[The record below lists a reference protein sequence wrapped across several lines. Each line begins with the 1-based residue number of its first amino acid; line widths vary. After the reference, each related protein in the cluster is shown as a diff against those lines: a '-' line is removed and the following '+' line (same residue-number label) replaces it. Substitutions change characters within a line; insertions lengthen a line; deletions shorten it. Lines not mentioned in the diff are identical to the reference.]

1 MGLINWAR
9 GFFGGR
15 DRLAGEILEREFG
28 AAAAASPLDAKNRR
42 LWWDMYVNHPP
53 WENCEVRPLGLPGAV
68 GRELARQTLTEFRLS
83 LSGGERA
90 AFLNRQMLAAEK
102 NFLRCLELGLC
113 LGGIA
118 LKPCLEN
125 GRLLVDVSDFTPTR
139 FDGEGRAI
147 GGVFRSAPVQEG
159 KQWFVRLEFHDFPPD
174 RDGMYVIRNKAF
186 YCSPDGFPGQ
196 PAPLECVPEWA
207 GLAPETVIQG
217 LQGPLFACF
226 KPPEAN
232 AEEPGSRLG
241 ASVYAGAAA
250 ELIRQADEQWR
261 MIRWEYE
268 SGKRRIYVDGVDAG
282 QFNDEIFVAGPFSKD
297 GNFFDVFSP
306 EFRDAPL
313 YGGFQRILQ
322 RIEFQVGLAYGTISD
337 PQSVEKTATE
347 VLAAKHRQYVTVRGI
362 QKAFQATLEDLL
374 LAMDAWCDLT
384 GLAPEGDYAAKF
396 SWGDGVLDDPDVRRL
411 DKSLDAELVE
421 KGLLRNWEFRM
432 KWFGEDEQTAK
443 DAVM

>member
-1 MGLINWAR
+1 MRNTSLISLGVAWEGNV
-9 GFFGGR
+9 
-15 DRLAGEILEREFG
+15 EFLTTVHTF
-28 AAAAASPLDAKNRR
+28 ASGSSGNAL
-42 LWWDMYVNHPP
+42 L
-53 WENCEVRPLGLPGAV
+53 
-68 GRELARQTLTEFRLS
+68 LS
-83 LSGGERA
+83 WTG
-90 AFLNRQMLAAEK
+90 
-102 NFLRCLELGLC
+102 
-113 LGGIA
+113 
-118 LKPCLEN
+118 

-147 GGVFRSAPVQEG
+147 GGAFRSAPVQEG

-282 QFNDEIFVAGPFSKD
+282 QFNDEIFVVGPFSKD

-322 RIEFQVGLAYGTISD
+322 RIEFQVGLAYVCLTTGVKYVKPVTAILVTGIEPVLNPILVAIVVGETLSPLSLLGGVIVFVSVMVYNILSARGERPS
-337 PQSVEKTATE
+337 PQPQG
-347 VLAAKHRQYVTVRGI
+347 AAKP
-362 QKAFQATLEDLL
+362 A
-374 LAMDAWCDLT
+374 
-384 GLAPEGDYAAKF
+384 
-396 SWGDGVLDDPDVRRL
+396 
-411 DKSLDAELVE
+411 
-421 KGLLRNWEFRM
+421 
-432 KWFGEDEQTAK
+432 
-443 DAVM
+443 

>member
-147 GGVFRSAPVQEG
+147 GGAFRSAPVQEG

-282 QFNDEIFVAGPFSKD
+282 QFNDEIFVVGPFSID
-297 GNFFDVFSP
+297 GNCFDVFSP
-306 EFRDAPL
+306 GRSPLRGLPENFTENRIPGGPGLRDYLRPPERGENR
-313 YGGFQRILQ
+313 YRSP
-322 RIEFQVGLAYGTISD
+322 RR
-337 PQSVEKTATE
+337 KT
-347 VLAAKHRQYVTVRGI
+347 
-362 QKAFQATLEDLL
+362 QAVCGR
-374 LAMDAWCDLT
+374 ARY
-384 GLAPEGDYAAKF
+384 PEGFPVYAGRPAACH
-396 SWGDGVLDDPDVRRL
+396 GRLVRSGRTGPGR
-411 DKSLDAELVE
+411 
-421 KGLLRNWEFRM
+421 GLRR
-432 KWFGEDEQTAK
+432 
-443 DAVM
+443 